1 MKTNKPNL
9 RPYGI
14 NPEKGR
20 VYENITYV
28 LALVYNLLQTRVE
41 KFLLPHGLSAVQFN
55 LLMLAAYQNNGK
67 GISQVELSKRLIASA
82 SNITKLVEK
91 SVQAG
96 LITRQTNPQ
105 SRRENII
112 CITQKGQNLIDEVWP
127 EYDTLVRELT
137 ERIPSANRAQFETI
151 LYNWFVTLQKD
162 K

>member
-1 MKTNKPNL
+1 METDKTNL

-14 NPEKGR
+14 NPEKER
-20 VYENITYV
+20 AYENITYV
-28 LALVYNLLQTRVE
+28 LALVYNLLQARVE
-41 KFLLPHGLSAVQFN
+41 KYLLPHGLSAVQFN

-67 GISQVELSKRLIASA
+67 GLSQVELSKRLIASA

-112 CITQKGQNLIDEVWP
+112 CITKKGQELIDKVWLG
-127 EYDTLVRELT
+127 YDQLVKSLT
-137 ERIPSANRAQFETI
+137 EKIPTQSRPQMEQI
-151 LYNWFVTLQKD
+151 LKDWFVALQEEK
-162 K
+162 

>member
-20 VYENITYV
+20 DYENITYV

-67 GISQVELSKRLIASA
+67 GLSQVELAKRLIASA

-91 SVQAG
+91 SVHAG
-96 LITRQTNPQ
+96 WLTRRTNPQ
-105 SRRENII
+105 KRRENII
-112 CITQKGQNLIDEVWP
+112 CITKKGQELIDKVWP
-127 EYDTLVRELT
+127 GYDQLVKSLT
-137 ERIPSANRAQFETI
+137 EKISAKSRPQMEQI
-151 LYNWFVTLQKD
+151 LKDWFFALQEEK
-162 K
+162 

>member
-1 MKTNKPNL
+1 METNKTNL

-28 LALVYNLLQTRVE
+28 LALVYKLLQTRVE

-67 GISQVELSKRLIASA
+67 GLSQVELANRLIASA

-96 LITRQTNPQ
+96 LLTRQTNPQ
-105 SRRENII
+105 KRRENII
-112 CITQKGQNLIDEVWP
+112 CITKKGQKLIDKVWP
-127 EYDTLVRELT
+127 GYDQLVKSLT
-137 ERIPSANRAQFETI
+137 EKISAKSRPQMEQI
-151 LYNWFVTLQKD
+151 LKDWFFALQEEK
-162 K
+162 

>member
-1 MKTNKPNL
+1 METNKTNL

-20 VYENITYV
+20 AYENITYV
-28 LALVYNLLQTRVE
+28 LALVYNLLQARVE
-41 KFLLPHGLSAVQFN
+41 KYLLPHGLSAVQFN
-55 LLMLAAYQNNGK
+55 LLMLASYQNNGK
-67 GISQVELSKRLIASA
+67 GLNQVELSKRLIASA

-112 CITQKGQNLIDEVWP
+112 CITQKGQELIDKVWP
-127 EYDTLVRELT
+127 GYDQLVKSLT
-137 ERIPSANRAQFETI
+137 EKIPAQSRPQIEQI
-151 LYNWFVTLQKD
+151 LNHWLTKLQQEK
-162 K
+162 

>member
-20 VYENITYV
+20 DYENIIYV

-41 KFLLPHGLSAVQFN
+41 KYLLPHGLSVVQFN

-67 GISQVELSKRLIASA
+67 GLNQVELSKRLIASA

-91 SVQAG
+91 SVQSG

-112 CITQKGQNLIDEVWP
+112 CITQKGQELIDKVWLG
-127 EYDTLVRELT
+127 YDQLVKSLT
-137 ERIPSANRAQFETI
+137 EKIPAQSRPQMEQI
-151 LYNWFVTLQKD
+151 LKDWFVALQEEK
-162 K
+162 

>member
-1 MKTNKPNL
+1 METNKTNL

-67 GISQVELSKRLIASA
+67 GLSQVELAKRLIASA

-96 LITRQTNPQ
+96 LLTRQTNPQ
-105 SRRENII
+105 KRRENII
-112 CITQKGQNLIDEVWP
+112 CITKKGQKLIDKVWP
-127 EYDTLVRELT
+127 GYDQLVKSLT
-137 ERIPSANRAQFETI
+137 EKISAKSRPQMEQI
-151 LYNWFVTLQKD
+151 LKDWFVELQEGK
-162 K
+162 

>member
-1 MKTNKPNL
+1 METNKTNL

-67 GISQVELSKRLIASA
+67 GLSQVELANRLIASA

-96 LITRQTNPQ
+96 LLTRQTNPQ
-105 SRRENII
+105 KRRENII
-112 CITQKGQNLIDEVWP
+112 CITKKGQKLIDKVWP
-127 EYDTLVRELT
+127 GYDQLVKSLT
-137 ERIPSANRAQFETI
+137 EKISAKSRPQMEQI
-151 LYNWFVTLQKD
+151 LKDWFFALQEEK
-162 K
+162 